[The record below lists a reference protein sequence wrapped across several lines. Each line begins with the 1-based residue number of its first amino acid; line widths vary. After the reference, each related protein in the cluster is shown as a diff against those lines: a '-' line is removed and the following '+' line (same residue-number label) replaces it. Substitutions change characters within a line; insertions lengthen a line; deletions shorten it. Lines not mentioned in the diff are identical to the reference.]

1 MKPDSIYA
9 TPLDE
14 VVDFEFDDK
23 VASVFPDMIQR
34 SVPGYSTVIATTGVL
49 AKRYFSADSH
59 IYDLGC
65 SLGAATLTMRKALQG
80 QQGKIIAVDNSVAM
94 IARAKVLLAQDPA
107 DFPVEFQRADISGL
121 EIENASMVVLNYT
134 LQFIQP
140 EQRQKLIDNIYQ
152 GLRPGGILVLSEKIA
167 FTDVHK
173 QPLFID
179 LHHSFKKANGYSDL
193 EISQKR
199 QAIDNVLIPET
210 IPQHRERLIQT
221 GFSSADVWFQCF
233 NFASLLAVK

>member
-1 MKPDSIYA
+1 MKPDAIYA

-14 VVDFEFDDK
+14 IVDFKFDDK
-23 VASVFPDMIQR
+23 VASVFPDMIKR

-49 AKRYFSADSH
+49 AKRYFSANSH
-59 IYDLGC
+59 LYDLGC

-80 QQGKIIAVDNSVAM
+80 QRGKIIAVDNSAAM
-94 IARAKVLLAQDPA
+94 IERAKVLLAQDPA
-107 DFPVEFQRADISGL
+107 DFPVEFRQADISRL

-140 EQRQKLIDNIYQ
+140 EQRQGLIDNIYQ

-167 FTDVHK
+167 FEDAHK
-173 QPLFID
+173 QPLFTD
-179 LHHSFKKANGYSDL
+179 LHHSFKKTNGYSDL

-210 IPQHRERLIQT
+210 IPQHRARLMQT

>member
-1 MKPDSIYA
+1 MKPDAIYA

-14 VVDFEFDDK
+14 IVDFEFDDK
-23 VASVFPDMIQR
+23 VASVFPDMIKR

-49 AKRYFSADSH
+49 AKRYFSANSH

-80 QQGKIIAVDNSVAM
+80 QQGKIIAVDNSAAM
-94 IARAKVLLAQDPA
+94 IERAKVLLAQDLA
-107 DFPVEFQRADISGL
+107 DFPVDFQQADISRL

-167 FTDVHK
+167 FEDAHK

-199 QAIDNVLIPET
+199 QAIDNVLTPET
-210 IPQHRERLIQT
+210 IPQHRERLMQT